1 MKRDIIRRKYHIAA
15 AGHMHMQGTGTRI
28 PGACEFVQAYV
39 LHVSMHVCDC
49 VCVHVSVYECSV
61 PPPWIS
67 SSFHAEKGWKMLTL
81 CQIVTQSL
89 ASLPE
94 LLPVALQTGC
104 DGNAGA
110 NRLVTEYA

>member
-1 MKRDIIRRKYHIAA
+1 MYAI
-15 AGHMHMQGTGTRI
+15 
-28 PGACEFVQAYV
+28 V
-39 LHVSMHVCDC
+39 C

-110 NRLVTEYA
+110 NRLCLTGQSEIYKQYINSIWK

>member
-49 VCVHVSVYECSV
+49 VCVCARVCV
-61 PPPWIS
+61 
-67 SSFHAEKGWKMLTL
+67 
-81 CQIVTQSL
+81 
-89 ASLPE
+89 
-94 LLPVALQTGC
+94 
-104 DGNAGA
+104 
-110 NRLVTEYA
+110 